1 MADKKYL
8 AFQSKKYEEGRN
20 FNTIS
25 HNLLSLTDSKY
36 YVGALGL
43 HRAQLGGKFLGLW
56 TIFCQ
61 DSFSNS
67 SVFKHDRTH
76 FGLCSQGRTSA
87 RHRLGGPKWQY
98 FIDTP
103 FLRQVN
109 TKKWLSNTTQTFK
122 KAQKCFFALFVFYW
136 KYFLMICFQPTSQR
150 ISVLTA
156 IYSRPQWTFSSH
168 FSTTSSWVS
177 CSL

>member
-1 MADKKYL
+1 MPIIRRRHKLYTN
-8 AFQSKKYEEGRN
+8 SYNR
-20 FNTIS
+20 
-25 HNLLSLTDSKY
+25 LSFSDSKY

-76 FGLCSQGRTSA
+76 FGLCSQRRTSA

-109 TKKWLSNTTQTFK
+109 T
-122 KAQKCFFALFVFYW
+122 
-136 KYFLMICFQPTSQR
+136 
-150 ISVLTA
+150 
-156 IYSRPQWTFSSH
+156 
-168 FSTTSSWVS
+168 
-177 CSL
+177 